1 MKLQKNI
8 SNQTN
13 DPDQLPKVLEELRKE
28 KSGFKVPDGYFDS
41 LSPRIAE
48 SINSRQ
54 RTPLNNVQI
63 PFFRKPLVWAPSLA
77 TLVVAVLLIFV
88 VPTRKDT
95 SIPAT
100 DEWTE
105 INMAYDP
112 SYAHEALLFET
123 HNIENGLET
132 NAIDFSKSADMTGK
146 NEPTKEEMSKFL
158 KEHEFDAD
166 LLNEY

>member
-28 KSGFKVPDGYFDS
+28 ESGFKVPDGYFDS
-41 LSPRIAE
+41 LSARIVDR
-48 SINSRQ
+48 INNQQ
-54 RTPLNNVQI
+54 RTTLTNVLI
-63 PFFRKPLVWAPSLA
+63 SFFRKPLVWAPSVA
-77 TLVVAVLLIFV
+77 TFVVAVLLIFV
-88 VPTRKDT
+88 VPTKKDT
-95 SIPAT
+95 AIPAT

-146 NEPTKEEMSKFL
+146 NEPTKEEIAKFL
-158 KEHEFDAD
+158 KEHEFDAE